1 MKDITNVDYRRPINV
16 FKKLKLKSLGEY
28 HDLSVQSD
36 TLLLPDIFQNFR
48 NMCIEVYELDPAH
61 ILSAPGVAWQA
72 CLNIIGV
79 ELECY
84 CY

>member
-1 MKDITNVDYRRPINV
+1 MEDITNVDYRHANNA
-16 FKKLKLKSLGEY
+16 FKKLKLKRLGEY
-28 HDLSVQSD
+28 HDLYVQSD

-61 ILSAPGVAWQA
+61 ILSAPGLAWQA
-72 CLNIIGV
+72 CSNIIGV
-79 ELECY
+79 ELESY